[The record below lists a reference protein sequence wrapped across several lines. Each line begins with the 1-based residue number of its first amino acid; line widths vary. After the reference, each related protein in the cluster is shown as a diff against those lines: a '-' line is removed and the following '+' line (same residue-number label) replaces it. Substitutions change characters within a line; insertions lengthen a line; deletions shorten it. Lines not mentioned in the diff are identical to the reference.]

1 MFNSDIQE
9 HLEKIDNQIRELN
22 ELKEDLLSDTNK
34 DEIESFSSFKNR
46 VSKKPKP
53 IKYET
58 GVFAIDSQVGGFAE
72 GSFIQL
78 AGESFAGKSTLSLKI
93 LSNISRYAK
102 TLFFSFEMYESVLV
116 NYLKELDEV
125 QANNLMIS
133 QDHRELSQIERVI
146 AKYSKE
152 LNIRFIAIDSRMKIN
167 VSGKMEEFQKNST
180 ISKELSRMC
189 QKYGVIILLINQI
202 SEGDLKSGRL
212 SLKGSGDQVYDSDV
226 LLYITV
232 EGKNTE
238 NEKRWLIC
246 DKDRIGQKRWKALLE
261 YSKPKEIVY
270 NMPVIWCIV

>member
-1 MFNSDIQE
+1 
-9 HLEKIDNQIRELN
+9 
-22 ELKEDLLSDTNK
+22 
-34 DEIESFSSFKNR
+34 
-46 VSKKPKP
+46 
-53 IKYET
+53 
-58 GVFAIDSQVGGFAE
+58 
-72 GSFIQL
+72 
-78 AGESFAGKSTLSLKI
+78 
-93 LSNISRYAK
+93 
-102 TLFFSFEMYESVLV
+102 MYESVLV

-270 NMPVIWCIV
+270 NMPVI